1 MGHGPAR
8 LFWVSHHRRPPEVRF
23 PDGAVIGDLRTV
35 HLPPANLPSRTPRD
49 SAPAAVLVDLS
60 DVATLDAAV
69 RRIARVSRAIP
80 APVIALGGPREAAF
94 HLEAALAGAVA
105 CLPAE
110 PAPAEL
116 GTHLLLAIEEYLIR
130 RELRRSHAAF
140 NSILEDLDF
149 GVLVLAMD
157 GTIEKANRA
166 MREILDIRAASLDG
180 QNLADLTD
188 PADHDTLSL
197 FRQLAAGERDHYA
210 VRQRFRTA
218 HGRTVW
224 LDLSASRIDEPALG
238 EPFCVMQLVV
248 ADREVQTRS
257 LLAESHRQ
265 YRSLFQSNPVP
276 TYVVDATTLDILDA
290 NPAASEALG
299 HPREEL
305 LRLGPAPLW
314 TQSDR
319 VDLIPDMLS
328 EGADIGPVR
337 VRQRH
342 QDGSVVE
349 GELESVRLEYG
360 GRSAYLVTVCSVGE
374 QLRREE
380 DLDRAREA
388 VTTRDVKREV
398 STSLAPLIERLE
410 LVLEDLGKAKGAP
423 GQSSAESERLQGVL
437 NEIREL
443 TRRISAVGDSSH
455 PKPAVEPTRS
465 GILLV
470 EDDPAVRFVICEMLE
485 FHGHRVV
492 EAESGQAALEAF
504 GKEADIELIICDV
517 GLRDMRGPK
526 LVRKLRQRKPKLKI
540 LLISGYLD
548 EALTARGILGHELS
562 FLAKPFSSAELLA
575 KVRAL
580 LDEPRPPDPD
590 LAGNDGMS

>member
-1 MGHGPAR
+1 MGHGPCR
-8 LFWVSHHRRPPEVRF
+8 LFWVSHHRKPPEVRL
-23 PDGAVIGDLRTV
+23 PDGAVIGDLHTV

-94 HLEAALAGAVA
+94 YLEAAAAGAVA
-105 CLPAE
+105 CLPQE

-116 GTHLLLAIEEYLIR
+116 GTLLLLAIDQYLIQ

-149 GVLVLAMD
+149 GVLVLALD

-166 MREILDIRAASLDG
+166 MRKILDIRAGHLHG
-180 QNLADLTD
+180 HNLADLTD

-210 VRQRFRTA
+210 VRQRFRGA
-218 HGRTVW
+218 RGQTVW
-224 LDLSASRIDEPALG
+224 LDLSANRIDEPALG

-257 LLAESHRQ
+257 RLDESRNQ
-265 YRSLFQSNPVP
+265 YLRLFQLNPVP
-276 TYVVDATTLDILDA
+276 TYVVDAATLDFLDV
-290 NPAASEALG
+290 NPAANEALG
-299 HPREEL
+299 HSREAL
-305 LRLGPAPLW
+305 LRLRPAQLW
-314 TQSDR
+314 TQTGR
-319 VDLIPDMLS
+319 EDLIPDMLR
-328 EGADIGPVR
+328 EGADVGPVR

-360 GRSAYLVTVCSVGE
+360 GRSVYLVTVCSVGE
-374 QLRREE
+374 RLRREE
-380 DLDRAREA
+380 DLARAREA
-388 VTTRDVKREV
+388 VTIRDVKREV
-398 STSLAPLIERLE
+398 STSLAPLTERLK
-410 LVLEDLGKAKGAP
+410 LVLEDLGKAKASP
-423 GQSSAESERLQGVL
+423 GQSAAESKRLQGVL
-437 NEIREL
+437 NEVREL
-443 TRRISAVGDSSH
+443 TRRFSAVGDSSP

-470 EDDPAVRFVICEMLE
+470 EDDPAVRFVIYEMLE
-485 FHGHRVV
+485 LHGHRVV

-504 GKEADIELIICDV
+504 GEEANIELIICDV

-526 LVRKLRQRKPKLKI
+526 LVRKLRQRKSNLKI

-548 EALTARGILGHELS
+548 EALTARGILGPELS

-580 LDEPRPPDPD
+580 LDEPRPEPD
-590 LAGNDGMS
+590 LPGTDGMS